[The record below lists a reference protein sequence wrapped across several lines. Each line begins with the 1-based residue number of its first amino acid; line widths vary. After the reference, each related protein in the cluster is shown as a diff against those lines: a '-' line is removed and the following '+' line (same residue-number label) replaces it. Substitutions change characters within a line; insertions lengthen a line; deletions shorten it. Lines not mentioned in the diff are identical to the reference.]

1 MTVMNA
7 QAVNMTLQNNCL
19 LIEGD
24 LTFNTIMQARVA
36 FATGLVGQDLPDCLD
51 LSGVSVC
58 DSTAVA
64 WVLELQSRGLKVLC
78 GVPAGF
84 LAIIRV
90 CQLDALFPNLAHDR
104 AQNCHA

>member
-7 QAVNMTLQNNCL
+7 QAVNVTLQNNCL
-19 LIEGD
+19 LIKGD
-24 LTFNTIMQARVA
+24 LTFNTIMQARA
-36 FATGLVGQDLPDCLD
+36 ALAAGLVDHQLPDCLD

-84 LAIIRV
+84 LAIIHV
-90 CQLDALFPNLAHDR
+90 CQLDALFPEL
-104 AQNCHA
+104 AQNFQN